1 MFWCVM
7 MQPFV
12 KNYSLCKQIFL
23 TGVKVDKTVDSVT
36 VVQLVETVA
45 V

>member
-1 MFWCVM
+1 
-7 MQPFV
+7 MQSFV
-12 KNYSLCKQIFL
+12 KNYNLYKWIFL